1 MAKPEK
7 VDAVA
12 DLAELFR
19 ESDAALLTEY
29 RGLSVQQLK
38 TLRRALGTDT
48 TYAVVKNTLTEIAAR
63 EAGID
68 VFEGKLSGPTAIA
81 FIKGEPV
88 EAAKA
93 LRDFAKEND
102 KLVVKSGYFEGKA
115 LSEEDVRTLADLE
128 SREVLLA
135 KAAGAFKANLSK
147 AAAVF
152 QAPLS
157 KAARTVDA
165 LRAKQEEAA

>member
-12 DLAELFR
+12 ELTELFR
-19 ESDAALLTEY
+19 ESDAAVLTEY

-38 TLRRALGTDT
+38 TLRRALGADT

-68 VFEGKLSGPTAIA
+68 AFEGKLAGPTAIA

-88 EAAKA
+88 TPAKT

-102 KLVVKSGYFEGKA
+102 QLVVKSGFFEGKA
-115 LSEEDVRTLADLE
+115 LTEDDVKKLADLE

-135 KAAGAFKANLSK
+135 KAAGALKANLSK

-157 KAARTVDA
+157 KTVRTVDA
-165 LRAKQEEAA
+165 LREKQDA

>member
-1 MAKPEK
+1 MANPEK

-12 DLAELFR
+12 EITELFR
-19 ESDAALLTEY
+19 ASDAAVITEY
-29 RGLSVQQLK
+29 RGLSVSQLK
-38 TLRRALGTDT
+38 ELRRALGPET

-68 VFEGKLSGPTAIA
+68 AFEGKLSGPTAIA

-88 EAAKA
+88 APAKA
-93 LRDFAKEND
+93 LRDFAKSNQQ
-102 KLVVKSGYFEGKA
+102 LVLKSGYFEGQA
-115 LSEEDVRTLADLE
+115 LSEKDVQALADLE
-128 SREVLLA
+128 SREVLLS

-157 KAARTVDA
+157 KTARTVDA
-165 LRAKQEEAA
+165 LRAKQEA

>member
-7 VDAVA
+7 VEAVA
-12 DLAELFR
+12 ELADLFR
-19 ESDAALLTEY
+19 GSDAALFTEY
-29 RGLSVQQLK
+29 RGLSVQQLQ
-38 TLRRALGTDT
+38 TLRRALGADT
-48 TYAVVKNTLTEIAAR
+48 TYAVAKNTLASIAAR
-63 EAGID
+63 EAGVD
-68 VFEGKLSGPTAIA
+68 VEEGTLTGPTAIA

-93 LRDFAKEND
+93 LRDFAKGNEN
-102 KLVVKSGYFEGKA
+102 LVVKSGYFEGKP
-115 LSEEDVRTLADLE
+115 LSQDDVKTLADLE
-128 SREVLLA
+128 SREVLLS

-152 QAPLS
+152 EAPLS
-157 KAARTVDA
+157 KTARTVDA